1 MPRRKKVKRN
11 SENVQYFNKE
21 LTMELFNSLDMGVHI
36 LDKNGITVLYNNK
49 CEEIEGIER
58 TWIVGSDMKVLVRD
72 GVYSESVGL
81 EAIEKRKKVSK
92 AQRVNDRY
100 IFSTAV
106 PIFKGDEIENVVVS
120 VVDMTSMEDLK
131 EKLIE
136 VESINVKIQRE
147 LDLLKTMDSQNSS
160 FISQSKAME
169 QIKLLALR
177 ISGVDSNILIEGES
191 GVGKGV
197 LSKFIH
203 DNSDRRDGPF
213 IKIDCGSLAPSLI
226 ESELFGYEEGSF
238 TGAKKEG
245 RIGLIELS
253 QGGTLFLDEI
263 GELPLNLQVK
273 LLAVIQEKKLQ
284 RVGGNKLIDI
294 DTRVIAATNRDLS
307 KMVDDNKFRM
317 DLYYRLKVVYIKIPP
332 LRERK
337 EDIPPLVKLFLD
349 RLNEKYNFNKTI
361 SSKAMKVLINYDW
374 PGNVREIEN
383 EIERLIVTTSSEVIK
398 DEDVLDGEIGDSLVA
413 SIKPK
418 KNFRENVLVYEKMLL
433 QDYIEK
439 SEDIH
444 DLSQQTGLEN
454 STLRKKAK
462 RFGIDLDF

>member
-1 MPRRKKVKRN
+1 MKTIK
-11 SENVQYFNKE
+11 ENIEYFNKD
-21 LTMELFNSLDMGVHI
+21 LIIDLFNSLDLGVHI
-36 LDKNGITVLYNNK
+36 LDKNGITVLYNQK
-49 CEEIEGIER
+49 CEEIEGIES
-58 TWIVGSDMKVLVRD
+58 TWIVGSDMKILVRD
-72 GVYSESVGL
+72 GIYSESVGL
-81 EAIEKRKKVSK
+81 EAIKKRKKISK
-92 AQRVNDRY
+92 TQRVNDRY

-106 PIFKGDEIENVVVS
+106 PIFKDKRLINVVVS

-136 VESINVKIQRE
+136 VESMNSKIQRE
-147 LDLLKTMDSQNSS
+147 LESLKKFDSEDNP
-160 FISQSKAME
+160 FISKSKVME
-169 QIKLLALR
+169 TIKLLALR

-203 DNSDRRDGPF
+203 NKSDRKDGPF

-226 ESELFGYEEGSF
+226 ESELFGYVEGSF
-238 TGAKKEG
+238 TGAKKQG
-245 RIGLIELS
+245 RKGLIELS

-294 DTRVIAATNRDLS
+294 DTRIIAATNRDLS
-307 KMVDDNKFRM
+307 KMVDDGKFRM
-317 DLYYRLKVVYIKIPP
+317 DLYYRLKVVYIEIPP

-337 EDIPPLVKLFLD
+337 EDIVPLIELFLM
-349 RLNEKYNFNKTI
+349 RLNDKYDFKKTV
-361 SSKAMKVLINYDW
+361 SSEAMKILLEYDW

-383 EIERLIVTTSSEVIK
+383 EIERLIVTTSSDIIK
-398 DEDVLDGEIGDSLVA
+398 GEDVLGGDIGNNLMGKIES
-413 SIKPK
+413 SKRFK
-418 KNFRENVLVYEKMLL
+418 ENVLEYEKILL
-433 QDYIEK
+433 EDYIEK
-439 SEDIH
+439 SRDIH
-444 DLSQQTGLEN
+444 DLSDKTGLEN

-462 RFGIDLDF
+462 RLGIVLSF

>member
-1 MPRRKKVKRN
+1 MKTIK
-11 SENVQYFNKE
+11 ENIEYFNKD
-21 LTMELFNSLDMGVHI
+21 LIIDLFNSLDLGVHI
-36 LDKNGITVLYNNK
+36 LDKNGITVLYNQK
-49 CEEIEGIER
+49 CEEIEGIES
-58 TWIVGSDMKVLVRD
+58 TWIVGSDMKILVRD
-72 GVYSESVGL
+72 GIYSESVGL
-81 EAIEKRKKVSK
+81 EAIKKRKKISK
-92 AQRVNDRY
+92 TQRVNDRY

-106 PIFKGDEIENVVVS
+106 PIFKDKRLINVVVS

-136 VESINVKIQRE
+136 VESMNSKIQRE
-147 LDLLKTMDSQNSS
+147 LESLKKFDSEDNP
-160 FISQSKAME
+160 FISKSKVME
-169 QIKLLALR
+169 TIKLLALR

-203 DNSDRRDGPF
+203 KKSDRKDGPF

-226 ESELFGYEEGSF
+226 ESELFGYVEGSF
-238 TGAKKEG
+238 TGAKKQG
-245 RIGLIELS
+245 RKGLIELS

-294 DTRVIAATNRDLS
+294 DTRIIAATNRDLS
-307 KMVDDNKFRM
+307 KMVDDGKFRM
-317 DLYYRLKVVYIKIPP
+317 DLYYRLKVVYIEIPP

-337 EDIPPLVKLFLD
+337 EDIVPLIELFLM
-349 RLNEKYNFNKTI
+349 RLNDKYDFKKTV
-361 SSKAMKVLINYDW
+361 SSEAMKILLEYDW

-383 EIERLIVTTSSEVIK
+383 EIERLIVTTSSDIIK
-398 DEDVLDGEIGDSLVA
+398 REDVLGGDMGNNLMGKIES
-413 SIKPK
+413 SKRFK
-418 KNFRENVLVYEKMLL
+418 ENVLEYEKILL
-433 QDYIEK
+433 EDYIEK
-439 SEDIH
+439 SRDIH
-444 DLSQQTGLEN
+444 DLSDKTGLEN

-462 RFGIDLDF
+462 RLGIVLSF

>member
-1 MPRRKKVKRN
+1 MKTIK
-11 SENVQYFNKE
+11 ENIEYFNKD
-21 LTMELFNSLDMGVHI
+21 LIIDLFNSLDLGVHI
-36 LDKNGITVLYNNK
+36 LDKNGITVLYNQK
-49 CEEIEGIER
+49 CEEIEGIES
-58 TWIVGSDMKVLVRD
+58 TWIVGSDMKILVRD
-72 GVYSESVGL
+72 GIYSESVGL
-81 EAIEKRKKVSK
+81 EAIKKRKKISK
-92 AQRVNDRY
+92 TQRVNDRY

-106 PIFKGDEIENVVVS
+106 PIFKDKRLINVVVS

-136 VESINVKIQRE
+136 VESMNSKIQRE
-147 LDLLKTMDSQNSS
+147 LESLKKFDSEDNP
-160 FISQSKAME
+160 FISKSKVME
-169 QIKLLALR
+169 TIKLLALR

-203 DNSDRRDGPF
+203 NKSDRKDGPF

-226 ESELFGYEEGSF
+226 ESELFGYVEGSF
-238 TGAKKEG
+238 TGAKKQG
-245 RIGLIELS
+245 RKGLIELS

-294 DTRVIAATNRDLS
+294 DTRIIAATNRDLS
-307 KMVDDNKFRM
+307 KMVDDGKFRM
-317 DLYYRLKVVYIKIPP
+317 DLYYRLKVVYIEIPP

-337 EDIPPLVKLFLD
+337 EDIVPLIELFLM
-349 RLNEKYNFNKTI
+349 RLNDKYDFKKTV
-361 SSKAMKVLINYDW
+361 SSEAMKILLEYDW

-383 EIERLIVTTSSEVIK
+383 EIERLIVTTSSDIIK
-398 DEDVLDGEIGDSLVA
+398 GEDVLGGDIGNSLMGKIE
-413 SIKPK
+413 SSKRFK
-418 KNFRENVLVYEKMLL
+418 ENVLEYEKILL
-433 QDYIEK
+433 EDYIEK
-439 SEDIH
+439 SRDIH
-444 DLSQQTGLEN
+444 DLSDKTGLEN

-462 RFGIDLDF
+462 RLGIVLSF

>member
-1 MPRRKKVKRN
+1 MKRQKRILN
-11 SENVQYFNKE
+11 YFNKD
-21 LTMELFNSLDMGVHI
+21 LTIELFNTLDLGVHI
-36 LDKNGITVLYNNK
+36 LDGQGFTVLYNNK
-49 CEEIEGIER
+49 CEEIEGIEN
-58 TWIVGSDMKVLVRD
+58 TWIVGSDMKILVRD
-72 GVYSESVGL
+72 GIYSESVGL
-81 EAIEKRKKVSK
+81 KAIEKRRTVSM

-100 IFSTAV
+100 IYSTAV
-106 PIFKGDEIENVVVS
+106 PIFEGKELINVVIS

-136 VESINVKIQRE
+136 VEGINTKIKRE
-147 LDLLKTMDSQNSS
+147 LEIFKKLDSQNRL
-160 FISQSKAME
+160 FISKSKAME
-169 QIKLLALR
+169 DIKLLAIR

-203 DNSDRRDGPF
+203 HNSDRHEGPF

-245 RIGLIELS
+245 KIGLIELS

-294 DTRVIAATNRDLS
+294 DTRIIAATNRDLS

-317 DLYYRLKVVYIKIPP
+317 DLYYRLKVIYIKIPP

-337 EDIPPLVKLFLD
+337 EDILPLINLFLE
-349 RLNEKYNFNKTI
+349 RLNNKYNFEKI
-361 SSKAMKVLINYDW
+361 IASKAMKTLLNYDW

-383 EIERLIVTTSSEVIK
+383 EIERLIVTTSSDVVK
-398 DEDVLDGEIGDSLVA
+398 NEDVLDGTIGE
-413 SIKPK
+413 SIIGKIETQRK
-418 KNFRENVLVYEKMLL
+418 FKDNVLDYEKNLL
-433 QDYIEK
+433 EDYLYK
-439 SEDIH
+439 SRDIH
-444 DLSQQTGLEN
+444 ELSDRTGLEK

-462 RFGIDLDF
+462 RLGIELDFTGNNS

>member
-1 MPRRKKVKRN
+1 MKK
-11 SENVQYFNKE
+11 NKE
-21 LTMELFNSLDMGVHI
+21 NLNYFSKDITIELFNSLDLGVHI
-36 LDKNGITVLYNNK
+36 LNQDGITVLYNNK
-49 CEEIEGIER
+49 CEEIEGIEK
-58 TWIVGSDMKVLVRD
+58 TWIVGSDMKILVRD

-81 EAIEKRKKVSK
+81 KAIEKRRTVSK

-100 IFSTAV
+100 IYSTAV
-106 PIFKGDEIENVVVS
+106 PIFRNSELTNVVIS
-120 VVDMTSMEDLK
+120 VVDMTSMEELK
-131 EKLIE
+131 EKLME
-136 VESINVKIQRE
+136 VEDVNSKIQRE
-147 LDLLKTMDSQNSS
+147 LELLKKLDSKNNM

-169 QIKLLALR
+169 DIKNLAIR
-177 ISGVDSNILIEGES
+177 ISGVDSNILIEGDS

-213 IKIDCGSLAPSLI
+213 IKIDCGSLVPSLI

-245 RIGLIELS
+245 KRGLIELS
-253 QGGTLFLDEI
+253 EGGTLFLDEI

-284 RVGGNKLIDI
+284 RVGGNKFIDI
-294 DTRVIAATNRDLS
+294 DARIIAATNRDLS

-337 EDIPPLVKLFLD
+337 DDILPLINLFLN
-349 RLNEKYNFNKTI
+349 RLNNKYDFKKII
-361 SSKAMKVLINYDW
+361 SSKAMKILLNYDW

-383 EIERLIVTTSSEVIK
+383 EIERLIVTTCSDIIK
-398 DEDVLDGEIGDSLVA
+398 EEDVLDGDIGSAIIGNIETQRKFKD
-413 SIKPK
+413 
-418 KNFRENVLVYEKMLL
+418 NVLDYEKILL
-433 QDYIEK
+433 KDYIDK
-439 SEDIH
+439 SKDIH
-444 DLSQQTGLEN
+444 DLSSKTGLEN

-462 RFGIDLDF
+462 RLGIDMDFAGNDS

>member
-1 MPRRKKVKRN
+1 MKKN
-11 SENVQYFNKE
+11 QDGLHYFSKD
-21 LTMELFNSLDMGVHI
+21 LTIELFNSLDLGVHI
-36 LDKNGITVLYNNK
+36 LDSNGVTVLYNQK
-49 CEEIEGIER
+49 CEEIEGIDK

-72 GVYSESVGL
+72 GIYSESVGL
-81 EAIEKRKKVSK
+81 EAVEKKRTVSK

-106 PIFKGDEIENVVVS
+106 PIFKNAKLINVVIS
-120 VVDMTSMEDLK
+120 VVDMTSMEELK
-131 EKLIE
+131 EKIIE
-136 VESINVKIQRE
+136 VEEINTKIQRE
-147 LDLLKTMDSQNSS
+147 LEMLKTLDSQNSY

-169 QIKLLALR
+169 EIKLLALR

-191 GVGKGV
+191 GAGKGV

-238 TGAKKEG
+238 TGAKREG
-245 RIGLIELS
+245 KIGLIELS

-284 RVGGNKLIDI
+284 RVGGNKFIDI
-294 DTRVIAATNRDLS
+294 DTRIIAATNRDLS

-332 LRERK
+332 LRERR
-337 EDIPPLVKLFLD
+337 EDILPLINLFLD
-349 RLNEKYNFNKTI
+349 RLNKKYNFKKTI
-361 SSKAMKVLINYDW
+361 SSKAIRILLNYAW

-383 EIERLIVTTSSEVIK
+383 EIERLIVTTSSDIIK
-398 DEDVLDGEIGDSLVA
+398 DEDVLEGDIGKSVRKKIEIT
-413 SIKPK
+413 K
-418 KNFRENVLVYEKMLL
+418 KFKDNVMDYETILL
-433 QDYIEK
+433 QDYIDK
-439 SEDIH
+439 SVDIH
-444 DLSQQTGLEN
+444 DLSEKTGLEN
-454 STLRKKAK
+454 STLRKKA
-462 RFGIDLDF
+462 RRLGIAMEFSGKDS

>member
-1 MPRRKKVKRN
+1 MKTIK
-11 SENVQYFNKE
+11 ENIEYFNKD
-21 LTMELFNSLDMGVHI
+21 LIIDLFNSLDLGVHI
-36 LDKNGITVLYNNK
+36 LDKNGITVLYNQK
-49 CEEIEGIER
+49 CEEIEGMES
-58 TWIVGSDMKVLVRD
+58 TWIVGSDMKILVRD
-72 GVYSESVGL
+72 GIYSESVGL
-81 EAIEKRKKVSK
+81 EAIKKRKKISK
-92 AQRVNDRY
+92 TQRVNDRY

-106 PIFKGDEIENVVVS
+106 PIFKDKRLINVVVS

-136 VESINVKIQRE
+136 VESMNSKIQRE
-147 LDLLKTMDSQNSS
+147 LESLKKFDSEDNP
-160 FISQSKAME
+160 FISKSKVME
-169 QIKLLALR
+169 TIKLLALR

-203 DNSDRRDGPF
+203 NKSDRKDGPF

-226 ESELFGYEEGSF
+226 ESELFGYVEGSF
-238 TGAKKEG
+238 TGAKKQG
-245 RIGLIELS
+245 RKGLIELS

-294 DTRVIAATNRDLS
+294 DTRIIAATNRDLS
-307 KMVDDNKFRM
+307 KMVDDGKFRM
-317 DLYYRLKVVYIKIPP
+317 DLYYRLKVVYIEIPP

-337 EDIPPLVKLFLD
+337 EDIVPLIELFLM
-349 RLNEKYNFNKTI
+349 RLNDKYDFKKTV
-361 SSKAMKVLINYDW
+361 SSEAMKILLEYDW

-383 EIERLIVTTSSEVIK
+383 EIERLIVTTSSDIIK
-398 DEDVLDGEIGDSLVA
+398 REDVLGGDIGNNLMGKIES
-413 SIKPK
+413 SKRFK
-418 KNFRENVLVYEKMLL
+418 ENVLEYEKILL
-433 QDYIEK
+433 EDYIEK
-439 SEDIH
+439 SRDIH
-444 DLSQQTGLEN
+444 DLSDKTGLEN

-462 RFGIDLDF
+462 RLEIGRAHV

>member
-1 MPRRKKVKRN
+1 MKTIK
-11 SENVQYFNKE
+11 ENIEYFNKD
-21 LTMELFNSLDMGVHI
+21 LIIDLFNSLDLGVHI
-36 LDKNGITVLYNNK
+36 LDKNGITVLYNQK
-49 CEEIEGIER
+49 CEEIEGMES
-58 TWIVGSDMKVLVRD
+58 TWIVGSDMKILVRD
-72 GVYSESVGL
+72 GIYSESVGL
-81 EAIEKRKKVSK
+81 EAIKKRKKISK
-92 AQRVNDRY
+92 TQRVNDRY

-106 PIFKGDEIENVVVS
+106 PIFKDKRLINVVVS

-136 VESINVKIQRE
+136 VESMNSKIQRE
-147 LDLLKTMDSQNSS
+147 LESLKKFDSEDNP
-160 FISQSKAME
+160 FISKSKVME
-169 QIKLLALR
+169 TIKLLALR

-203 DNSDRRDGPF
+203 NKSDRKDGPF

-226 ESELFGYEEGSF
+226 ESELFGYVEGSF
-238 TGAKKEG
+238 TGAKKQG
-245 RIGLIELS
+245 RKGLIELS

-294 DTRVIAATNRDLS
+294 DTRIIAATNRDLS
-307 KMVDDNKFRM
+307 KMVDDGKFRM
-317 DLYYRLKVVYIKIPP
+317 DLYYRLKVVYIEIPP

-337 EDIPPLVKLFLD
+337 EDIVPLIELFLM
-349 RLNEKYNFNKTI
+349 RLNDKYDFKKTV
-361 SSKAMKVLINYDW
+361 SSEAMKILLEYDW

-383 EIERLIVTTSSEVIK
+383 EIERLIVTTSSDIIK
-398 DEDVLDGEIGDSLVA
+398 REDVLGGDMGNNLMGKIES
-413 SIKPK
+413 SKRFK
-418 KNFRENVLVYEKMLL
+418 ENVLEYEKILL
-433 QDYIEK
+433 EDYIEK
-439 SEDIH
+439 SRDIH
-444 DLSQQTGLEN
+444 DLSDKTGLEN

-462 RFGIDLDF
+462 RLGIVLSF

>member
-1 MPRRKKVKRN
+1 MKTIK
-11 SENVQYFNKE
+11 ENIEYFNKD
-21 LTMELFNSLDMGVHI
+21 LIIDLFNSLDLGVHI
-36 LDKNGITVLYNNK
+36 LDKNGITVLYNQK
-49 CEEIEGIER
+49 CEEIEGMES
-58 TWIVGSDMKVLVRD
+58 TWIVGSDMKILVRD
-72 GVYSESVGL
+72 GIYSESVGL
-81 EAIEKRKKVSK
+81 EAIKKRKKISK
-92 AQRVNDRY
+92 TQRVNDRY

-106 PIFKGDEIENVVVS
+106 PIFKDKRLINVVVS

-136 VESINVKIQRE
+136 VESMNSKIQRE
-147 LDLLKTMDSQNSS
+147 LESLKKFDSEDNP
-160 FISQSKAME
+160 FISKSKVME
-169 QIKLLALR
+169 TIKLLALR

-203 DNSDRRDGPF
+203 NKSDRKDGPF

-226 ESELFGYEEGSF
+226 ESELFGYVEGSF
-238 TGAKKEG
+238 TGAKKQG
-245 RIGLIELS
+245 RKGLIELS

-294 DTRVIAATNRDLS
+294 DTRIIAATNRDLS
-307 KMVDDNKFRM
+307 KMVDDGKFRM
-317 DLYYRLKVVYIKIPP
+317 DLYYRLKVVYIEIPP

-337 EDIPPLVKLFLD
+337 EDIVPLIELFLM
-349 RLNEKYNFNKTI
+349 RLNDKYDFKKTV
-361 SSKAMKVLINYDW
+361 SSEAMKILLEYDW

-383 EIERLIVTTSSEVIK
+383 EIERLIVTTSSDIIK
-398 DEDVLDGEIGDSLVA
+398 REDVLGGDIGNNQMGKIES
-413 SIKPK
+413 SKRFK
-418 KNFRENVLVYEKMLL
+418 ENVLEYEKILL
-433 QDYIEK
+433 EDYIEK
-439 SEDIH
+439 SRDIH
-444 DLSQQTGLEN
+444 DLSDKTGLEN

-462 RFGIDLDF
+462 RLGMVLSF

>member
-1 MPRRKKVKRN
+1 MYMKTIKGN
-11 SENVQYFNKE
+11 IEYFNKD
-21 LTMELFNSLDMGVHI
+21 LIIDLFNSLDLGVHI
-36 LDKNGITVLYNNK
+36 LDKNGITVLYNQK
-49 CEEIEGIER
+49 CEEIEGIDSS
-58 TWIVGSDMKVLVRD
+58 WIVGSDMKILVRD
-72 GVYSESVGL
+72 GIYSESVGL
-81 EAIEKRKKVSK
+81 EAIKKRKKISK
-92 AQRVNDRY
+92 TQRVNDRY

-106 PIFKGDEIENVVVS
+106 PIFQDKKLINAVVS

-131 EKLIE
+131 EKLME
-136 VESINVKIQRE
+136 VEAINKKIQRE
-147 LDLLKTMDSQNSS
+147 LESLKKLDPADDL
-160 FISQSKAME
+160 FISKSRVME
-169 QIKLLALR
+169 TIKLLALR

-203 DNSDRRDGPF
+203 NNSDRKDGPF

-226 ESELFGYEEGSF
+226 ESELFGYVEGSF

-245 RIGLIELS
+245 RKGLIELS

-294 DTRVIAATNRDLS
+294 DTRIIAATNRDLS
-307 KMVDDNKFRM
+307 KMVDEGKFRM
-317 DLYYRLKVVYIKIPP
+317 DLYYRLKVVYIEIPP

-337 EDIPPLVKLFLD
+337 EDIVPLIELFLM
-349 RLNEKYNFNKTI
+349 RLNNKYDFKKEI
-361 SSKAMKVLINYDW
+361 SSEAMKILLGYSW

-383 EIERLIVTTSSEVIK
+383 EIERLIVTTSSDTIK
-398 DEDVLDGEIGDSLVA
+398 GEDVLDGDIGNSLMGN
-413 SIKPK
+413 IGFK
-418 KNFRENVLVYEKMLL
+418 KRFKENVLQYEKILL
-433 QDYIEK
+433 EDYIEK
-439 SEDIH
+439 SRDIN
-444 DLSQQTGLEN
+444 DLSDKTGLEN

-462 RFGIDLDF
+462 RLGIVLSF

>member
-1 MPRRKKVKRN
+1 MKIAN
-11 SENVQYFNKE
+11 GNLEYFNKD
-21 LTMELFNSLDMGVHI
+21 LTKELFNSLDLGVHI
-36 LDKNGITVLYNNK
+36 LDEKGVTVLYNHK
-49 CEEIEGIER
+49 CEEIEGIEH
-58 TWIVGSDMKVLVRD
+58 TWIVGSDMKKLVRD

-81 EAIEKRKKVSK
+81 EAIKKRKKVSRT
-92 AQRVNDRY
+92 QTVNNKY

-106 PIFKGDEIENVVVS
+106 PIFRDKELINIVIS
-120 VVDMTSMEDLK
+120 VVDMTSMEELK

-136 VESINVKIQRE
+136 VEKINTKIQRE
-147 LDLLKTMDSQNSS
+147 IEMLKTLDSQGNL

-169 QIKLLALR
+169 EIKLLALR

-197 LSKFIH
+197 LSRFIH
-203 DNSDRRDGPF
+203 NNSDRRDGPF

-238 TGAKKEG
+238 TGAKRSGK
-245 RIGLIELS
+245 RGLIELS

-273 LLAVIQEKKLQ
+273 LLAVIQEKKLK
-284 RVGGNKLIDI
+284 RVGGSKLIDI
-294 DTRVIAATNRDLS
+294 DTRIIAATNRDLS

-317 DLYYRLKVVYIKIPP
+317 DLYYRLKVIYIKIPP
-332 LRERK
+332 LRDRK
-337 EDIPPLVKLFLD
+337 EDIPALINLFLE
-349 RLNEKYNFNKTI
+349 RLNDKYNFKKSI
-361 SSKAMKVLINYDW
+361 SSKAMKVLLNYSW

-383 EIERLIVTTSSEVIK
+383 EIERLIVTTSSDIVK
-398 DEDVLDGEIGDSLVA
+398 DEDVLEGDIGGDLLTSM
-413 SIKPK
+413 KMEK
-418 KNFRENVLVYEKMLL
+418 KFKDNVLNYERILL

-439 SEDIH
+439 SRDID
-444 DLSQQTGLEN
+444 DLSKRTGLEN

-462 RFGIDLDF
+462 RLGIAMEF